1 MKKIT
6 VVGGGNAGCFTALY
20 CALMGR
26 DKDFEVELIY
36 DPEIPQERVGQATVL
51 EPPAILWAATGFNWY
66 ENKINATFKTGI
78 LYEGWGKV
86 NDKVFHDFPADS
98 VAMHYCP
105 WEMQASILTSG
116 QFRTTYKNLPELDDI
131 DSDYI
136 FDCSGK
142 PDNYDN
148 YEELINPIN
157 ACILAEPNWRTA
169 KNPWSRHVAT
179 PDGWCFVI
187 PTRKKSPS
195 FKYCVGY
202 CYNSDI
208 TPQDEA
214 EENFLNLFDVSVTK
228 HVRFKN
234 YVAKEPV
241 IDNRIFLNGN
251 RLFFLEPME
260 SSSTQ
265 AYLEMAR
272 AVFDYYLQGK
282 VSAVH
287 VKEDIRRYIEKLQNF
302 VLWHYQSGSK
312 YDTPFWDYAKT
323 LTFKDKEF
331 TDFLD
336 YSKISDCI
344 PVTYGGSTKHKFYG
358 QWPPYSFKKWN
369 EGMTLN
375 T

>member
-1 MKKIT
+1 M
-6 VVGGGNAGCFTALY
+6 
-20 CALMGR
+20 
-26 DKDFEVELIY
+26 ES
-36 DPEIPQERVGQATVL
+36 
-51 EPPAILWAATGFNWY
+51 ATGFNWY
-66 ENKINATFKTGI
+66 DNKINATFKSGI

-116 QFRTTYKNLPELDDI
+116 QFKTTYKNLPELGDI

-157 ACILAEPNWRTA
+157 ACILAEPNWNTA

-208 TPQDEA
+208 TSQDEA
-214 EENFLNLFDVSVTK
+214 EENFLKMFDVSVTK
-228 HVRFKN
+228 HVKFKN

-251 RLFFLEPME
+251 RLFFLRTIRIIIN
-260 SSSTQ
+260 SS
-265 AYLEMAR
+265 
-272 AVFDYYLQGK
+272 
-282 VSAVH
+282 
-287 VKEDIRRYIEKLQNF
+287 
-302 VLWHYQSGSK
+302 
-312 YDTPFWDYAKT
+312 
-323 LTFKDKEF
+323 
-331 TDFLD
+331 
-336 YSKISDCI
+336 IS
-344 PVTYGGSTKHKFYG
+344 
-358 QWPPYSFKKWN
+358 
-369 EGMTLN
+369 
-375 T
+375 

>member
-1 MKKIT
+1 M
-6 VVGGGNAGCFTALY
+6 GGGNAGCFTALY
-20 CALMGR
+20 CALMGK

-36 DPEIPQERVGQATVL
+36 DPEIPPERVGQATVL

-78 LYEGWGKV
+78 LYEGWGKL

-105 WEMQASILTSG
+105 WEMQASILTSN
-116 QFRTTYKNLPELDDI
+116 QFRTTYKNLPELDDV

-148 YEELINPIN
+148 YEELVNPIN

-208 TPQDEA
+208 TSQDEA
-214 EENFLNLFDVSVTK
+214 EENFLNMFDVSVTK
-228 HVRFKN
+228 HVQFKN

-251 RLFFLEPME
+251 RLFFLEPLE
-260 SSSTQ
+260 SSSVQ
-265 AYLEMAR
+265 AYVECAR
-272 AVFDYYLQGK
+272 FFVDYIITKKESIEQAAC
-282 VSAVH
+282 SA
-287 VKEDIRRYIEKLQNF
+287 KQYIRQLQNF
-302 VLWHYQSGSK
+302 VLWHYQFGSK
-312 YDTPFWDYAKT
+312 YDTPFWDYATK
-323 LTFKDKEF
+323 LSFKDKTFDAMVEYCLQ
-331 TDFLD
+331 T
-336 YSKISDCI
+336 SKRDILPKS
-344 PVTYGGSTKHKFYG
+344 YGGMTSELSQYG
-358 QWPPYSFKKWN
+358 QWPANSFKVWY
-369 EGMTLN
+369 EGMTKREEK
-375 T
+375 

>member
-20 CALMGR
+20 CALMGK

-142 PDNYDN
+142 PNNYDN
-148 YEELINPIN
+148 YEELVNPIN
-157 ACILAEPNWRTA
+157 ASILA
-169 KNPWSRHVAT
+169 
-179 PDGWCFVI
+179 
-187 PTRKKSPS
+187 
-195 FKYCVGY
+195 
-202 CYNSDI
+202 
-208 TPQDEA
+208 
-214 EENFLNLFDVSVTK
+214 
-228 HVRFKN
+228 
-234 YVAKEPV
+234 
-241 IDNRIFLNGN
+241 
-251 RLFFLEPME
+251 
-260 SSSTQ
+260 
-265 AYLEMAR
+265 
-272 AVFDYYLQGK
+272 
-282 VSAVH
+282 
-287 VKEDIRRYIEKLQNF
+287 
-302 VLWHYQSGSK
+302 
-312 YDTPFWDYAKT
+312 
-323 LTFKDKEF
+323 
-331 TDFLD
+331 
-336 YSKISDCI
+336 
-344 PVTYGGSTKHKFYG
+344 
-358 QWPPYSFKKWN
+358 
-369 EGMTLN
+369 
-375 T
+375 

>member
-20 CALMGR
+20 CAWM
-26 DKDFEVELIY
+26 DKQKDFEVELIY
-36 DPEIPQERVGQATVL
+36 DPEIPPERVGQATIL
-51 EPPAILWAATGFNWY
+51 EASALLWAATGFNWY
-66 ENKINATFKTGI
+66 DNKIHATMKSGI
-78 LYEGWGKV
+78 LYENWGKT
-86 NDKVFHDFPADS
+86 DKLFHPFPADS
-98 VAMHYCP
+98 MAIHYCP

-116 QFRTTYKNLPELDDI
+116 RFKTTYKNLPELDDV

-142 PDNYDN
+142 PDSYDN

-157 ACILAEPNWRTA
+157 ACILAEPNWSTA

-187 PTRKKSPS
+187 PTRRKSPS

-202 CYNSDI
+202 CYNSNI
-208 TPQDEA
+208 TSQEEA
-214 EENFLNLFDVSVTK
+214 EENFLNMFDVSVTK
-228 HVRFKN
+228 HVQFKN

-251 RLFFLEPME
+251 RLFFLEPLE

-265 AYLEMAR
+265 TYIEMAR
-272 AVFDYYLQGK
+272 AVFDYYLQGR

-287 VKEDIRRYIEKLQNF
+287 VKEDITEYIKKLQNF
-302 VLWHYQSGSK
+302 VLWHYQFGSK
-312 YDTPFWDYAKT
+312 YDTPFWEYAKT
-323 LTFKDKEF
+323 LTFKDETFDK
-331 TDFLD
+331 FLG

-344 PVTYGGSTKHKFYG
+344 PITYGGTTQNKLYG
-358 QWPPYSFKKWN
+358 QWPAYSFKNWN